1 MEVWNTFVRQITS
14 LWSQWTLQQR
24 VAISAAAIACLA
36 AVIGTLVWATQPE
49 YMVLAKASST
59 QEAASIIEKLD
70 AEQITYDLSFSG
82 TVISVARGDVGR
94 ARLALKDVLDPQVME
109 ESDAGGMFM
118 VSEEK
123 EEEQRLRSLETRIGR
138 TIEQIKAVRAAS
150 VHISRP
156 DSSPFVVEQKETTA
170 TVQVTPAG
178 GSSIPNGVAQSVI
191 LMVARAVEGLKP
203 EGITLTDINGRHY
216 SASDGI
222 STDMASQ
229 FEFQQRT
236 ELSLA
241 HKAES
246 MLDLVLGPGKSAVR
260 VTAEIDFREIS
271 RTEKFVDPEANA
283 KISETSDKVESEG
296 GSSLAGGFAGAGG
309 NIRPPEDPE
318 VGGSSKYTR
327 DSKTIEYDNTSTSET
342 VHENPGQIKRI
353 TVAAVVDLSPPA
365 ADESGDEAAAAAAAG
380 STMTLEKATKIVQ
393 NAVGFDSERGDQ
405 IEVVAH
411 TLPSPPVI
419 TPEVPGFLPLY
430 EEYKPLIEAAL
441 VGLGATI
448 AFFMAVLAL
457 RRLRPVIVQ
466 EESNTGFNREDYER
480 MAELSQK
487 ARANPEVAARIISA
501 WLGQEI
507 PPQSS
512 ETEAPRKSRAA

>member
-1 MEVWNTFVRQITS
+1 MEVWNTFVRQITT

-24 VAISAAAIACLA
+24 IAISAAAVACLA

-49 YMVLAKASST
+49 YMVLAKASSAH
-59 QEAASIIEKLD
+59 EAASIIGKLE
-70 AEQITYDLSFSG
+70 AEQISYELSFSG
-82 TVISVARGDVGR
+82 TVISVARGDAGR
-94 ARLALKDVLDPQVME
+94 ARLALKDVMDPQAIE
-109 ESDAGGMFM
+109 DTGSSGMFM

-123 EEEQRLRSLETRIGR
+123 EEDLRLRQLEASIGR
-138 TIEQIKAVRAAS
+138 TIEQIKSIRAAK

-156 DSSPFVVEQKETTA
+156 DPSPFVVEQKETTA
-170 TVQVTPAG
+170 SVQVTPVA

-191 LMVARAVEGLKP
+191 LTLARAVEGLKP
-203 EGITLTDINGRHY
+203 ENVTLTDITGRVY
-216 SASDGI
+216 TASDGI

-246 MLDLVLGPGKSAVR
+246 MLDLMLGPGKSVVR
-260 VTAEIDFREIS
+260 VTADIDFREIS
-271 RTEKFVDPEANA
+271 RTEKFVDPEVTA
-283 KISETSDKVESEG
+283 KISETSDKVSSEG
-296 GSSLAGGFAGAGG
+296 GSSIPGGFVGAGG
-309 NIRPPEDPE
+309 NLEASSDQD
-318 VGGSSKYTR
+318 VAGSGKYTR

-353 TVAAVVDLSPPA
+353 TVAAIVDLSPGET
-365 ADESGDEAAAAAAAG
+365 DEAGDTAAAATPAV
-380 STMTLEKATKIVQ
+380 TLEQVEAIVQ
-393 NAVGFDSERGDQ
+393 QAVGFDIDRGDQ
-405 IEVVAH
+405 IKVVPAM
-411 TLPSPPVI
+411 LPGPPVV

-457 RRLRPVIVQ
+457 RKLRPVIVQ
-466 EESNTGFNREDYER
+466 EDTGSGFNREDYER

-501 WLGQEI
+501 WLGQEVPTAI
-507 PPQSS
+507 P